1 MFAPTEESRSTLDA
15 IAEEAQRGLRER
27 PSISI
32 RTRLS
37 IAFLLWFLLS
47 LGITLVSIVTT
58 SRIQNTLHFLEA
70 TGRYSF
76 EIQQAR
82 RFEKNYLLYHT
93 NLDDALEHVQ
103 NAHGILNRER
113 DNIVAVVGIGE
124 LQTMIHH
131 LTRSRSVASRTPIE
145 LRKSATS

>member
-1 MFAPTEESRSTLDA
+1 MSSPSEESRSTVDA

-32 RTRLS
+32 RTRLG
-37 IAFLLWFLLS
+37 IAFFLWFILS
-47 LGITLVSIVTT
+47 LGITVVSILTT
-58 SRIQNTLHFLEA
+58 SRIQNRLHFLEA

-82 RFEKNYLLYHT
+82 RFEKNYFLYRT

-103 NAHGILNRER
+103 HAHEILDRER
-113 DNIVAVVGIGE
+113 GNIVAVVGTQA
-124 LQTMIHH
+124 LQTM
-131 LTRSRSVASRTPIE
+131 RTLKI
-145 LRKSATS
+145 ATSLWEDLT